1 MALVDRNRWSNL
13 QSDERIRV
21 LSSCS
26 SSSSALFENEHKGA
40 DARFLGCR
48 VYHLAA
54 PHSMKTASPLEQ
66 GGTSGGF
73 RN

>member
-26 SSSSALFENEHKGA
+26 SSSSALFENEHKGG
-40 DARFLGCR
+40 RC
-48 VYHLAA
+48 
-54 PHSMKTASPLEQ
+54 TI
-66 GGTSGGF
+66 F
-73 RN
+73 RMPRIPPCGATFDENSVPP